1 MGVLFK
7 NHSKVFSSEKEV
19 EWWNAVI
26 NSINDDILVIDRQ
39 GLVKLI
45 NPEYT
50 RITGVSSEILG
61 KPLRE
66 YHPSAQLPDTLEDK
80 KCRIGVYRKTEN
92 REYMVDMA
100 PIIVNDEVIG
110 AVSVCKSLTEVHR
123 FSQELKKQSEKLKQL
138 ERQMGSLY
146 EAKYTF
152 EQIIGKHTGL
162 KGVFY
167 AAENVTES
175 DLPILITGES
185 GTGKEL
191 FSQAIHNKSD
201 RKDQPFISVNC
212 TAIHSTL
219 LESELFGYGEGA
231 FTNVKKCVKAGL
243 FEIANHGTIFLDE
256 ICNMSYD
263 LQAKLLKVLQERK
276 IR

>member
-1 MGVLFK
+1 M
-7 NHSKVFSSEKEV
+7 
-19 EWWNAVI
+19 
-26 NSINDDILVIDRQ
+26 
-39 GLVKLI
+39 
-45 NPEYT
+45 
-50 RITGVSSEILG
+50 
-61 KPLRE
+61 
-66 YHPSAQLPDTLEDK
+66 
-80 KCRIGVYRKTEN
+80 
-92 REYMVDMA
+92 
-100 PIIVNDEVIG
+100 
-110 AVSVCKSLTEVHR
+110 
-123 FSQELKKQSEKLKQL
+123 
-138 ERQMGSLY
+138 
-146 EAKYTF
+146 
-152 EQIIGKHTGL
+152 
-162 KGVFY
+162 
-167 AAENVTES
+167 
-175 DLPILITGES
+175 PILITGES

-243 FEIANHGTIFLDE
+243 FEIATHGTIFLDE